1 MSKGEIM
8 ATNTRTFDVKITLK
22 PEVSA
27 QEETVQTVSETITL
41 EDEQAHNFW
50 ALYQAYLNGQGD
62 AIGFTYFDKTV
73 LEKPS
78 PTATEVIAK
87 TILFENVKTVERM
100 ATQSATTTDY
110 DCKDLDLCK

>member
-1 MSKGEIM
+1 M

-27 QEETVQTVSETITL
+27 QADTVQTTSEVITL
-41 EDEQAHNFW
+41 EDEQAQNFW
-50 ALYQAYLNGQGD
+50 AMYQSYLNGQGD
-62 AIGFTYFDKTV
+62 AIGFTYFDKTI

-78 PTATEVIAK
+78 PEATDVIAK
-87 TILFENVKTVERM
+87 TILFENVKTAERM
-100 ATQSATTTDY
+100 ATQTATTTDY

>member
-1 MSKGEIM
+1 ME
-8 ATNTRTFDVKITLK
+8 TNTRTFDVKITLK

-27 QEETVQTVSETITL
+27 QADTVQTTSEVITL
-41 EDEQAHNFW
+41 EDEQAQNFW
-50 ALYQAYLNGQGD
+50 AMYQSYLNGQGD

-78 PTATEVIAK
+78 PGATEIIAK

-100 ATQSATTTDY
+100 ATQTATTTDY

>member
-1 MSKGEIM
+1 M

-27 QEETVQTVSETITL
+27 QADKVQTTSEVITL
-41 EDEQAHNFW
+41 EDEQAQNFW
-50 ALYQAYLNGQGD
+50 AMYQSYLNGQGD

-78 PTATEVIAK
+78 PGATEIIAK

-100 ATQSATTTDY
+100 ATQTATTTDY

>member
-1 MSKGEIM
+1 M

-27 QEETVQTVSETITL
+27 QADTVQTTSEVITL
-41 EDEQAHNFW
+41 EDEQAQNFW
-50 ALYQAYLNGQGD
+50 AMYQSYLNGQGD

-78 PTATEVIAK
+78 PTATPTDTKVIAK

-100 ATQSATTTDY
+100 ATQCATTTDY

>member
-1 MSKGEIM
+1 M
-8 ATNTRTFDVKITLK
+8 ATNKRTFNVKITLK

-27 QEETVQTVSETITL
+27 QENTVSTTSEVITL
-41 EDEQAHNFW
+41 EDEQAQNFW
-50 ALYQAYLNGQGD
+50 AMYQSYLNGQGD
-62 AIGFTYFDKTV
+62 AIGFTYWDKTV

-100 ATQSATTTDY
+100 ATQTTSTTDY
-110 DCKDLDLCK
+110 NCKDLELC